1 MTVLVGLVAGLLA
14 GVIALGRAGAVSR
27 APALQRTNHR
37 DRTLPTAMGVL
48 AVIAVLAVEAVWTA
62 TEVLT
67 DERWDRGPRRLA
79 VLVAL
84 GFGLLGL
91 LDDLVGSGGD
101 GRGFRGHL
109 RAMRS
114 GQLTTGFVKLAGGG
128 AVAVIVASSVSDRVV
143 DVVVDALLI
152 ALAANLANLL
162 DRAPGRAGKVGAVA
176 FVALLIAGGAQRAL
190 GGVAAVVGAV
200 VALLPADLHERVML
214 GDAGANV
221 LGAALGLGVALVAP
235 TGVRV
240 AVLVV
245 LLALNVLSEAISFSS
260 VIERVPPLR
269 WLDQLGRSA

>member
-1 MTVLVGLVAGLLA
+1 VTVLVGLVAGLLA

-27 APALQRTNHR
+27 APALQRTNH
-37 DRTLPTAMGVL
+37 
-48 AVIAVLAVEAVWTA
+48 
-62 TEVLT
+62 
-67 DERWDRGPRRLA
+67 WDRGPRRLA

>member
-1 MTVLVGLVAGLLA
+1 VTVLVGLLAGLLA
-14 GVIALGRAGAVSR
+14 GVIALARAGAVSR

-62 TEVLT
+62 TEVVT
-67 DERWDRGPRRLA
+67 DERWERGPRRLA

-128 AVAVIVASSVSDRVV
+128 AVAVIVASGVSDRVI

-176 FVALLIAGGAQRAL
+176 FVALLIAGGAQR
-190 GGVAAVVGAV
+190 VVGAV
-200 VALLPADLHERVML
+200 VALLPADLHERLML

-245 LLALNVLSEAISFSS
+245 LLALNLLSEAISFSS

>member
-1 MTVLVGLVAGLLA
+1 VTVLVGLVAGLLA

-128 AVAVIVASSVSDRVV
+128 AVAVIVASGVSDRVI

-200 VALLPADLHERVML
+200 VALLPADLHERLML

-245 LLALNVLSEAISFSS
+245 LLALNLLSEAISFSS

>member
-1 MTVLVGLVAGLLA
+1 VTVLVGLVAGLLA

-62 TEVLT
+62 TEVVT

-128 AVAVIVASSVSDRVV
+128 AVAVIVASGVSDRVI

-245 LLALNVLSEAISFSS
+245 LLALNLLSEAVSFSS
-260 VIERVPPLR
+260 VIERVAPLR

>member
-1 MTVLVGLVAGLLA
+1 VTVLVGLVAGLLA

-48 AVIAVLAVEAVWTA
+48 AVVAVLAVEAVWTA
-62 TEVLT
+62 TEVVT
-67 DERWDRGPRRLA
+67 DERWERGPRRLA

-128 AVAVIVASSVSDRVV
+128 AVAVIVASGVSDRVI

-200 VALLPADLHERVML
+200 VALLPADLHERLML

-245 LLALNVLSEAISFSS
+245 LLALNLLSEAISFSS

>member
-48 AVIAVLAVEAVWTA
+48 AVVAVLAVEAVWTA

-128 AVAVIVASSVSDRVV
+128 AVAVIVASGVSDRVI

-200 VALLPADLHERVML
+200 VALLPADLHERLML

-245 LLALNVLSEAISFSS
+245 LLALNLLSEAISFSS